1 MRQGHDLQIKGQDIR
16 AIVFDLD
23 GTLYVSELFE
33 HAVWESVSCYA
44 GELLGCTPTQG
55 GEHLTRLREQLTAER
70 GTVQTLAATIQ
81 VMGGTVQEMH
91 RRFALELEPGGMIVP
106 DSRVAPLIQNLAGFC
121 RCWLLTNN
129 NRPLTDKILSVLGL
143 SALFE
148 RVITIDETW
157 RPKPDQS
164 LLDDVLAALAL
175 PPENVLFVGDRY
187 DIDLRLPEQAGCPV
201 LLTRS
206 VEDLIL
212 LETLS
217 GTEKQ

>member
-1 MRQGHDLQIKGQDIR
+1 
-16 AIVFDLD
+16 
-23 GTLYVSELFE
+23 
-33 HAVWESVSCYA
+33 
-44 GELLGCTPTQG
+44 
-55 GEHLTRLREQLTAER
+55 
-70 GTVQTLAATIQ
+70 
-81 VMGGTVQEMH
+81 
-91 RRFALELEPGGMIVP
+91 
-106 DSRVAPLIQNLAGFC
+106 
-121 RCWLLTNN
+121 
-129 NRPLTDKILSVLGL
+129 L

-206 VEDLIL
+206 VEDLML

>member
-1 MRQGHDLQIKGQDIR
+1 
-16 AIVFDLD
+16 
-23 GTLYVSELFE
+23 
-33 HAVWESVSCYA
+33 
-44 GELLGCTPTQG
+44 
-55 GEHLTRLREQLTAER
+55 
-70 GTVQTLAATIQ
+70 
-81 VMGGTVQEMH
+81 
-91 RRFALELEPGGMIVP
+91 
-106 DSRVAPLIQNLAGFC
+106 
-121 RCWLLTNN
+121 
-129 NRPLTDKILSVLGL
+129 
-143 SALFE
+143 
-148 RVITIDETW
+148 VITIDETW

-206 VEDLIL
+206 VEDLML